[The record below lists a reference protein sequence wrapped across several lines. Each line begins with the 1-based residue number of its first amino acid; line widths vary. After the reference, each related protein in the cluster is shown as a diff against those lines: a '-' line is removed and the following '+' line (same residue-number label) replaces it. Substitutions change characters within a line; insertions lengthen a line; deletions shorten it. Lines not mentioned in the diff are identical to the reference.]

1 MALSVDVDHIDQTL
15 SEYETDIKRITEA
28 GLLVDSTPAA
38 EQPAE
43 QTPDTPEPP
52 SQPRRWPLWLLLATS
67 VLGAVIVGVIGFAG
81 SYSAVQ
87 HLAIDHGI
95 SPAIARWVPIGVD
108 AGIGAFLSLDLALA
122 MMRLP
127 VPVLR
132 PAAHLLTA
140 ATVWFN
146 AAGAWAQGDWTGT
159 GLHAVLP
166 VLFVIGVESG
176 RNAVA
181 QLAGIEDG
189 TRMDGVRLSRWLLAP
204 LPTFLLWRRMRL
216 WEITSYTDALRLE
229 RLRRACARYIKQ
241 RYGKVRRAPVEV
253 CSYREDVADG
263 NVRDLGRDEMLAALA
278 AICDEADANARA
290 MARTTRKSSRKRRAH
305 MATTLVGKGKQAPPG
320 EKGDADERPLRPT
333 DLAKVRRAAKALG
346 GADKLSV
353 SIVKHAIGGGQNR
366 YLIRLRNAVQEEA
379 KKAGTAAATTD

>member
-1 MALSVDVDHIDQTL
+1 MAIPVDVDTIDKTL
-15 SEYETDIKRITEA
+15 SEYETEIKRMTAA
-28 GLLVDSTPAA
+28 GLLVDSSPAA
-38 EQPAE
+38 ELPPE

-52 SQPRRWPLWLLLATS
+52 SKPRRWPLWLLLAIS

-87 HLAIDHGI
+87 RLALDHGI
-95 SPAIARWVPIGVD
+95 SPSIARWVPIGVD
-108 AGIGAFLSLDLALA
+108 AGIASFLCLDLALA

-166 VLFVIGVESG
+166 VLFVIAVESG

-181 QLAGIEDG
+181 QLAGIQDG

-216 WEITSYTDALRLE
+216 WEITSYTDALKLE

-241 RYGKVRRAPVEV
+241 RYGKVRKAPVEV
-253 CSYREDVADG
+253 CSYWEDVSDG
-263 NVRDLGRDEMLAALA
+263 SVRDLDRDGMLAALA
-278 AICDEADANARA
+278 AICVEADANARA
-290 MARTTRKSSRKRRAH
+290 MARNSRKSSRKRRGD
-305 MATTLVGKGKQAPPG
+305 MATTLAGKGKWATRG
-320 EKGDADERPLRPT
+320 EKAEDDERPLKPA
-333 DLAKVRRAAKALG
+333 DLAKVRRVAKALG

-353 SIVKHAIGGGQNR
+353 RIVKHAVGGGQNR

-379 KKAGTAAATTD
+379 RAAAQTTD

>member
-1 MALSVDVDHIDQTL
+1 MAIPVDVDTIDKTL
-15 SEYETDIKRITEA
+15 SEYETEIKRMTEA
-28 GLLVDSTPAA
+28 GLLVDSSPAV
-38 EQPAE
+38 EQPPE

-52 SQPRRWPLWLLLATS
+52 SKPRRWPLWLLLAVS

-87 HLAIDHGI
+87 RLALDHGI
-95 SPAIARWVPIGVD
+95 SPSIARWVPIGVD
-108 AGIGAFLSLDLALA
+108 AGIASFLCLDLALA

-166 VLFVIGVESG
+166 VLFVIAVESG

-216 WEITSYTDALRLE
+216 WEITSYTDALKLE

-241 RYGKVRRAPVEV
+241 RYRKVRKAPVEV
-253 CSYREDVADG
+253 CSYWEDVSEG
-263 NVRDLGRDEMLAALA
+263 SVRDLDRDEMLAALA

-290 MARTTRKSSRKRRAH
+290 MTRSNRKSSRKRRVD
-305 MATTLVGKGKQAPPG
+305 MATTLGGKGKQATPG
-320 EKGDADERPLRPT
+320 VNGNANERPLKPT
-333 DLAKVRRAAKALG
+333 DLAKVRRIAKALG

-353 SIVKHAIGGGQNR
+353 AIVKHAIGGGQNR
-366 YLIRLRNAVQEEA
+366 YLIRLRNAIQEEA
-379 KKAGTAAATTD
+379 KAAAQTP

>member
-1 MALSVDVDHIDQTL
+1 MAIPVDVDTIDQTL
-15 SEYETDIKRITEA
+15 SEYETEIKRMAEA
-28 GLLVDSTPAA
+28 GLLVDSSPAA
-38 EQPAE
+38 EQPSE

-52 SQPRRWPLWLLLATS
+52 SEPRRWPLWLLLAAS

-87 HLAIDHGI
+87 HLALDHGI
-95 SPAIARWVPIGVD
+95 SPSIARWVPIGVD
-108 AGIGAFLSLDLALA
+108 AGIGAFLCLDLALA

-146 AAGAWAQGDWTGT
+146 AAGTWAQGDWTGT

-204 LPTFLLWRRMRL
+204 VPTFLLWRRMRL
-216 WEITSYTDALRLE
+216 WEITSYTGALKLE

-241 RYGKVRRAPVEV
+241 RYGKVRKAPVEV
-253 CSYREDVADG
+253 CSYWEDVSDG
-263 NVRDLGRDEMLAALA
+263 SVRDLDRDGMLAALA

-290 MARTTRKSSRKRRAH
+290 MARNSRKPSRKRPAD
-305 MATTLVGKGKQAPPG
+305 MATTLAGKGKQATLG
-320 EKGDADERPLRPT
+320 EKGDADERPLRPV
-333 DLAKVRRAAKALG
+333 DLAKVRKVAKALG

-353 SIVKHAIGGGQNR
+353 RIVKHAIGGGQNR

-379 KKAGTAAATTD
+379 KASAQTTD

>member
-1 MALSVDVDHIDQTL
+1 MPLAVDVGRIDQTL
-15 SEYETDIKRITEA
+15 SDYESDIKRMTDA
-28 GLLVDSTPAA
+28 GLLVDSSRAA
-38 EQPAE
+38 DQPVE

-52 SQPRRWPLWLLLATS
+52 TRPRSWHLWLLLTTS
-67 VLGAVIVGVIGFAG
+67 VLGAVVVGVIGFAG

-87 HLAIDHGI
+87 RLAIDHGI
-95 SPAIARWVPIGVD
+95 SPAVAHWVPIGVD
-108 AGIGAFLSLDLALA
+108 AGIAAFLCLDLALA

-127 VPVLR
+127 VPALR

-146 AAGAWAQGDWTGT
+146 AAGAWGRSDWTGT

-166 VLFVIGVESG
+166 ALFVIGVESG

-216 WEITSYTDALRLE
+216 WEITSYTDALKLE
-229 RLRRACARYIKQ
+229 RLRRACARYIRQ
-241 RYGKVRRAPVEV
+241 RYGKVRKAPVEV
-253 CSYREDVADG
+253 CSYRDDVADG
-263 NVRDLGRDEMLAALA
+263 TVRNLDRDQMLAALA
-278 AICDEADANARA
+278 AVCDEADANARA
-290 MARTTRKSSRKRRAH
+290 MARNSRRSSRKRRVYI
-305 MATTLVGKGKQAPPG
+305 ATTLVGKGKQATSR
-320 EKGDADERPLRPT
+320 EKGDADERPLRLA
-333 DLAKVRRAAKALG
+333 DLAKVRRAARVLG

-353 SIVKHAIGGGQNR
+353 RIVKDAVGGGQNR
-366 YLIRLRNAVQEEA
+366 YLIRLRNAVQEED
-379 KKAGTAAATTD
+379 KKAKAAAQSAD